1 MLRFPWELGAPWG
14 GGLLPEG
21 IRAPF
26 SWWTKAFRPAL
37 YRRAGEGE
45 PSGWQWAGLQRQR
58 VSLLGGGEQQRTHGV
73 ASGTRCSSQCGRPS
87 LGYPGCRFNVG
98 KGASYR
104 RLPLGPE
111 RLSDLSTSSRP
122 RPTFHQFPSVT
133 VAAVCPPGPASA
145 GQVPGREPGPRDDS
159 QWLSQRG
166 RGCVCVGSRRGRK
179 AQGCESRPRNSGVT
193 LLWL

>member
-1 MLRFPWELGAPWG
+1 MLRFPWELEAPWG
-14 GGLLPEG
+14 RGLLPEG

-37 YRRAGEGE
+37 YRRAGEGS
-45 PSGWQWAGLQRQR
+45 PPAGSAPACSGRGSPCWAG
-58 VSLLGGGEQQRTHGV
+58 VSSKRHGV
-73 ASGTRCSSQCGRPS
+73 LSGTRRSSQCGRPS
-87 LGYPGCRFNVG
+87 LGYPGCWFNVG

-133 VAAVCPPGPASA
+133 VAAVCLPGPASA
-145 GQVPGREPGPRDDS
+145 GQVPGREPR
-159 QWLSQRG
+159 
-166 RGCVCVGSRRGRK
+166 
-179 AQGCESRPRNSGVT
+179 T
-193 LLWL
+193 LP